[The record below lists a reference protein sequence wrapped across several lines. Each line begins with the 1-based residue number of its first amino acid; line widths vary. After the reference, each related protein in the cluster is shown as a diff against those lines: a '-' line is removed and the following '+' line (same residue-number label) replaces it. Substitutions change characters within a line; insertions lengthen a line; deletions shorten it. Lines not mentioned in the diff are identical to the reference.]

1 MTDSEKLDLLVEKV
15 VGIDSRLD
23 GMDAKFDRID
33 VRLDG
38 MDARFD
44 RMDARFD
51 RMEKELGDL
60 KEDVEVLK
68 DDMSAVKLRI
78 ENELSPNIQIIAEG
92 HLDLSRQLHEAT
104 KPSATLEMLQV
115 KVSILES
122 KVNELERRVPA

>member
-23 GMDAKFDRID
+23 GMDA
-33 VRLDG
+33 
-38 MDARFD
+38 
-44 RMDARFD
+44 RFD
-51 RMEKELGDL
+51 RMEKEFGDL

-68 DDMSAVKLRI
+68 DDVSAVKLRI